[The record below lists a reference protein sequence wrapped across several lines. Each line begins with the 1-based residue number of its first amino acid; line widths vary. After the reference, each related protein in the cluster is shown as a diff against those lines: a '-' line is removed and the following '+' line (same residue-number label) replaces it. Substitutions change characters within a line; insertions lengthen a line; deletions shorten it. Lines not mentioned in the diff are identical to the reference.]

1 MLKGNTLAIA
11 LGALLVGG
19 VATAGF
25 INNNNA
31 RGSTNPMAVDSAYRG
46 TDDGAVGL
54 AYADVVSVE
63 PVIEREERYDTLPA
77 TKEAIAAYVA
87 ERATPAA

>member
-25 INNNNA
+25 INGRA
-31 RGSTNPMAVDSAYRG
+31 AFHATIAQAFDHLRVVDDIAYRG
-46 TDDGAVGL
+46 DARLG
-54 AYADVVSVE
+54 
-63 PVIEREERYDTLPA
+63 
-77 TKEAIAAYVA
+77 
-87 ERATPAA
+87 